1 MAFTRASAQVYLI
14 GVPYTQILGSKLPS
28 KKQVLS
34 VFFFNH
40 RTLKLTLRDSAAL
53 VHDELAVFWAK
64 ARIPI
69 QSKHRSIEKIL
80 AIHGQWQTLLKT
92 SKRRTDNQQQ
102 KETAFMDDLN
112 DLFDIAA
119 FDALERIMEEDK
131 QFLILQR
138 QKGRPGSMAG
148 IDKVTVDRE
157 KRRLQ
162 RLEQE
167 SERERKAIAA
177 STTTSRPAVNQM
189 EIDLSGSVSDDGS
202 QPDPF
207 IEQPDPSRGK
217 RNVINERVTAA
228 LDRCKISDR
237 NAIHLIIAIVDALGH
252 NANDFIIN
260 RSTLRNTRR
269 RNREAVAMNLKT
281 NYKLQPS
288 EPCVVHF
295 DGKLLPDIMSSKKV
309 DRQPVIVS
317 NRNGDQLLGIPRIN
331 NSTGAEISSVVYE
344 TLANWG
350 LLDNVRAVCCDT
362 TAANMG
368 RLNGAVTLLEQQIGR
383 PLIKFPCRHHIFELV
398 LRAAFEEKLGST
410 SAPVVLIFKRFKD
423 KWGMKNIK

>member
-80 AIHGQWQTLLKT
+80 AIHGQWQTLFKT

-162 RLEQE
+162 RLEQQ

-202 QPDPF
+202 QPDPC

-269 RNREAVAMNLKT
+269 RNREAVVMNLKT
-281 NYKLQPS
+281 NYN
-288 EPCVVHF
+288 
-295 DGKLLPDIMSSKKV
+295 
-309 DRQPVIVS
+309 RQIH
-317 NRNGDQLLGIPRIN
+317 
-331 NSTGAEISSVVYE
+331 A
-344 TLANWG
+344 
-350 LLDNVRAVCCDT
+350 
-362 TAANMG
+362 
-368 RLNGAVTLLEQQIGR
+368 
-383 PLIKFPCRHHIFELV
+383 
-398 LRAAFEEKLGST
+398 
-410 SAPVVLIFKRFKD
+410 
-423 KWGMKNIK
+423 